1 MADPRVLNHRRYC
14 FLKYRHYHELD
25 DDLEYLWDG
34 KRKTIPG
41 TDISDV
47 FPGAIELRAA
57 GYEAIEEV
65 QGADEDELTEVG
77 LSNQTIQAVFAAIA
91 TIG

>member
-1 MADPRVLNHRRYC
+1 MADPKVLNHRRYC
-14 FLKYRHYHELD
+14 FLKYRHYQELE

-41 TDISDV
+41 TDISDA

-57 GYEAIEEV
+57 GYDVLEEV
-65 QGADEDELTEVG
+65 QGADADELAEIG
-77 LSNQTIQAVFAAIA
+77 LSTQTIQAVFAALESLL
-91 TIG
+91 